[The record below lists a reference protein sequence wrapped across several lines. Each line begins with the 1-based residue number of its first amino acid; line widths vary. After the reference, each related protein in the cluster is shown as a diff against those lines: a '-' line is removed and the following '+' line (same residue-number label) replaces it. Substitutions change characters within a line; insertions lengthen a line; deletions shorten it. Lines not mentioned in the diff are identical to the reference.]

1 MSSFTR
7 QSVVGASRQDV
18 LSSLRATSIS
28 STKPVLPAE
37 LIAAI
42 LDYLPVP
49 DMIRFARTSKRMRE
63 MVYDDTRWI
72 QRLKS
77 MGCWNDQEARKRFED
92 AMKRKLEA
100 QRSREAEEA
109 LRTGAMI
116 NGSVNGLAGGGGT
129 TLFDAGMEE
138 ERLRSSH
145 ELPLRARRGTMDSGF
160 SPIESSTPGYRDPEF
175 ALNVLSNARSARGFA
190 RQEYGKIYGA
200 LAPYYFDLARS
211 RSHMDPVLFRVY
223 RDPEQQAKMLAQIK
237 VFARSDY
244 AQGYWQRE
252 ERLDTMMG
260 LFENAALREFEQ
272 GYEAQDIDGRMKKYA
287 QVLVTLNG
295 GAAAIDSFIHN
306 HPLML
311 HKERLGDPL
320 DCLDSGLSADSISLK
335 PSQAFFE
342 RLATALNEQAS
353 IIDRVFPPSV
363 NVTIPFLERIGEDV
377 VSEYI
382 NPLLDE
388 AHERNIESYLK
399 AVSGLFEQALR
410 FEMSLQSTKTSETT
424 FKEDAHRVVARCF
437 EQHIDLY
444 LQDELDYFKDRANS
458 DVEAWEKR
466 LQDQEASTE
475 SFFMSNVNRQVAK
488 RDFLTSFKKVIMMP
502 VNVMPFASSKPTDQ
516 ASMNGET
523 GSIKSQSRS
532 STPVPIE
539 RSSSPRPGSMAPT
552 SELAAKAA
560 IMNSRL
566 EGIKSLFSIEVAL
579 NLVHLAKASLE
590 RVAKMVPMGGQSGA
604 ESKEQCEVI
613 FVALLQI
620 LGSGHI
626 KVGFDKAIDHLSKYN
641 PREVS
646 EHDQP
651 GVQPLVTFLELV
663 NVGDLIQ
670 QMVDVFYQQEL
681 VATQLAESDDFLSQA
696 AKEKK
701 RFEQMLDERVA
712 AGLNKGIDVLMDEV
726 EYLCATTQD
735 PKDFN
740 PGAGTALEAAAQMSD
755 VGPSTTARRII
766 ELVSSH
772 INMLVGSTD
781 KTMLDVFNQEVGVR
795 LFTALC
801 KHIKRQRISI
811 DGAIKLISDMNA
823 YHSYIVTLKNKS
835 LNQYFS
841 ALRELTQIY
850 LISANDAKE
859 IATVIADGDRYHGIF
874 RTEEVYEFAERRA
887 DWFVVKKDVE
897 RAMYGIGCGVISAP
911 AAPPPL
917 LCSPQLPHEPQH
929 GAGTAQS
936 DAPFAERRAP
946 RSAVSKRCQTSV
958 AAEHLRKSSA
968 QLLPGSRAPT
978 LLICR
983 KACSLH
989 PSIHRTPATMPL
1001 PPEVEASYTVIIDD
1015 ILAHSDLNT
1024 VSAKRIRKGLQ
1035 ARVDHDITPEKDAI
1049 TNLILARFDKVNSER
1064 NGVAAD
1070 DAVTGTIEPVPTAA
1084 PPATNGSVH
1093 NNGSGASTPAS
1104 SKKRTDPDE
1113 TANGS
1118 DVSDVA
1124 STPPKKKHKKSTS
1137 VEDDAAFAARL
1148 QAEEN
1153 GRARSTRGGGASRRK
1168 APVKKK
1174 GESRKK
1180 KSKTK
1185 VNSDDDS
1192 DLGSGSETKKE
1203 PKRNG
1208 GFHKPMILSAP
1219 LSELLGESQLS
1230 RPQCVKKIWEYV
1242 KERDLQDPNDKRQ
1255 IRCDDAMRAVFKQ
1268 DRVHMFTMN
1277 KILNQ
1282 NLYAIDE

>member
-18 LSSLRATSIS
+18 LSSLRATSIV

-77 MGCWNDQEARKRFED
+77 MGCWNDQEARQRFED

-138 ERLRSSH
+138 DRLRSSH
-145 ELPLRARRGTMDSGF
+145 ELPLRRGTMDSGF
-160 SPIESSTPGYRDPEF
+160 SPLDSSTTSYRDPEF
-175 ALNVLSNARSARGFA
+175 ALDVLFNVRSSRGFA
-190 RQEYGKIYGA
+190 RLEYGKIYGS

-244 AQGYWQRE
+244 AQGCWQRE

-320 DCLDSGLSADSISLK
+320 DCLGSGLSADSIALK

-342 RLATALNEQAS
+342 SLATALNEQAS
-353 IIDRVFPPSV
+353 LIDRVFPPSV
-363 NVTIPFLERIGEDV
+363 NVMIPFLERIGEDV
-377 VSEYI
+377 ISEYI

-388 AHERNIESYLK
+388 AHERSIESYLK

-410 FEMSLQSTKTSETT
+410 FEISLQSTKTSEKT

-444 LQDELDYFKDRANS
+444 LQDEIDYFKDKANS

-502 VNVMPFASSKPTDQ
+502 VSVMPFASSKAADQ
-516 ASMNGET
+516 ASVNGDS

-539 RSSSPRPGSMAPT
+539 RSGSPRPGSMAPT

-579 NLVHLAKASLE
+579 NLVHLAKGSLE
-590 RVAKMVPMGGQSGA
+590 RVALMVPIGGQSGA

-823 YHSYIVTLKNKS
+823 YHSYVVTLRNKS

-887 DWFVVKKDVE
+887 DWFVVKRDVE
-897 RAMYGIGCGVISAP
+897 RAMYGIGCLV
-911 AAPPPL
+911 
-917 LCSPQLPHEPQH
+917 
-929 GAGTAQS
+929 
-936 DAPFAERRAP
+936 
-946 RSAVSKRCQTSV
+946 
-958 AAEHLRKSSA
+958 
-968 QLLPGSRAPT
+968 
-978 LLICR
+978 
-983 KACSLH
+983 
-989 PSIHRTPATMPL
+989 M
-1001 PPEVEASYTVIIDD
+1001 
-1015 ILAHSDLNT
+1015 
-1024 VSAKRIRKGLQ
+1024 
-1035 ARVDHDITPEKDAI
+1035 
-1049 TNLILARFDKVNSER
+1049 
-1064 NGVAAD
+1064 
-1070 DAVTGTIEPVPTAA
+1070 
-1084 PPATNGSVH
+1084 
-1093 NNGSGASTPAS
+1093 
-1104 SKKRTDPDE
+1104 
-1113 TANGS
+1113 
-1118 DVSDVA
+1118 
-1124 STPPKKKHKKSTS
+1124 
-1137 VEDDAAFAARL
+1137 
-1148 QAEEN
+1148 
-1153 GRARSTRGGGASRRK
+1153 
-1168 APVKKK
+1168 
-1174 GESRKK
+1174 
-1180 KSKTK
+1180 
-1185 VNSDDDS
+1185 
-1192 DLGSGSETKKE
+1192 
-1203 PKRNG
+1203 
-1208 GFHKPMILSAP
+1208 
-1219 LSELLGESQLS
+1219 
-1230 RPQCVKKIWEYV
+1230 
-1242 KERDLQDPNDKRQ
+1242 
-1255 IRCDDAMRAVFKQ
+1255 
-1268 DRVHMFTMN
+1268 
-1277 KILNQ
+1277 
-1282 NLYAIDE
+1282 

>member
-116 NGSVNGLAGGGGT
+116 NGSVNGLAGGGET

-160 SPIESSTPGYRDPEF
+160 SPIESSTPDYRDPEF

-237 VFARSDY
+237 IFARSDY

-320 DCLDSGLSADSISLK
+320 DCLDSGISADSISLK

-342 RLATALNEQAS
+342 RLAAALNEQAS

-523 GSIKSQSRS
+523 GSIRSQSRS

-897 RAMYGIGCGVISAP
+897 RAMYGIGCGV
-911 AAPPPL
+911 
-917 LCSPQLPHEPQH
+917 
-929 GAGTAQS
+929 
-936 DAPFAERRAP
+936 
-946 RSAVSKRCQTSV
+946 
-958 AAEHLRKSSA
+958 
-968 QLLPGSRAPT
+968 
-978 LLICR
+978 
-983 KACSLH
+983 
-989 PSIHRTPATMPL
+989 M
-1001 PPEVEASYTVIIDD
+1001 
-1015 ILAHSDLNT
+1015 
-1024 VSAKRIRKGLQ
+1024 
-1035 ARVDHDITPEKDAI
+1035 
-1049 TNLILARFDKVNSER
+1049 
-1064 NGVAAD
+1064 
-1070 DAVTGTIEPVPTAA
+1070 
-1084 PPATNGSVH
+1084 
-1093 NNGSGASTPAS
+1093 
-1104 SKKRTDPDE
+1104 
-1113 TANGS
+1113 
-1118 DVSDVA
+1118 
-1124 STPPKKKHKKSTS
+1124 
-1137 VEDDAAFAARL
+1137 
-1148 QAEEN
+1148 
-1153 GRARSTRGGGASRRK
+1153 
-1168 APVKKK
+1168 
-1174 GESRKK
+1174 
-1180 KSKTK
+1180 
-1185 VNSDDDS
+1185 
-1192 DLGSGSETKKE
+1192 
-1203 PKRNG
+1203 
-1208 GFHKPMILSAP
+1208 
-1219 LSELLGESQLS
+1219 
-1230 RPQCVKKIWEYV
+1230 
-1242 KERDLQDPNDKRQ
+1242 
-1255 IRCDDAMRAVFKQ
+1255 
-1268 DRVHMFTMN
+1268 
-1277 KILNQ
+1277 
-1282 NLYAIDE
+1282 